1 MITLIAPTTDS
12 DNMRGPRRIGPIAQ
26 EMFTMAFAIAACVV
40 VLVLIALAPA
50 ATGPASA
57 PQQLAAAPTSVL
69 DGVFVPP
76 AISSADTQPETLP
89 STF

>member
-12 DNMRGPRRIGPIAQ
+12 DSPHDRRRIGPIAQ
-26 EMFTMAFAIAACVV
+26 EMITMAFAVVACVV

-57 PQQLAAAPTSVL
+57 PQQPAAAPTSVL

-76 AISSADTQPETLP
+76 AISSADIQPETLAP
-89 STF
+89 TF

>member
-12 DNMRGPRRIGPIAQ
+12 DSPRDPRRIGPIAQ
-26 EMFTMAFAIAACVV
+26 EMLTMAFAIAACVV

-57 PQQLAAAPTSVL
+57 PQQLAAPTSVL

-76 AISSADTQPETLP
+76 AISSADIQPETLAP
-89 STF
+89 TF